1 MSLFNLKS
9 LVSKEDFADA
19 HEPVNDG
26 VKDVPNAQTIAASV
40 KSADTGT
47 DTNNAGPAKVIPEKE
62 DTDDATEKQF
72 DTVGEKTTKGDSG
85 TAPAKSDAGAE
96 DTQTDSTDGA
106 TKAPPFVKK
115 DEAEITESEGNP
127 SKPVDAP
134 LEHETK
140 EAAEDEQKKTEKV
153 TESLESYAQ
162 HAPRFD
168 IVGYPNADREKL
180 TQRMN
185 WLARR
190 TGNATNV
197 TISTESITKLA
208 EAGRARV
215 QHLAKQVER
224 HEQRKVSAENYE
236 AVVDQAVAGLPTEH
250 GSEPLPA
257 EVAEAITEREIM
269 PLDVDT
275 TGIIQVQDAIQ
286 TLHEGQ
292 VALEKHLAIIRGTK
306 RISKQAAAVLQA
318 GLEHIDQ
325 VCGLKVRA
333 TGLEGYDT
341 SPKAAMEDA
350 EVNEKSLLDRAGE
363 IGAKILQFLRELSAK
378 AKVMWQKYESGVA
391 SVQTK
396 MVAVKKE
403 VDALKGTPTSQS
415 LDVTQTSDAFMFI
428 GKEFVGDAVSDEEML
443 VSFELG
449 KIMNTI
455 QKEISG
461 PVLAI
466 LRNGSVDEETLEKIH
481 EVLDNHELD
490 VGNGKETELP
500 GGYTFKVM
508 GPAFSIEKGQPA
520 RSTKVPVAD
529 MTDPGQLKRNF
540 AEIYKFTGKLADAD
554 QIDVFVTINEKLTQ
568 ELISLRK
575 RAQRGMFDEELYQR
589 IQSTA
594 AHITDRYF
602 NLSKYFEV
610 MGVLAKA
617 QASRAKV
624 YHWLAQ
630 AWNNSYQTDD

>member
-26 VKDVPNAQTIAASV
+26 VKEVPNAQTIAASV

-47 DTNNAGPAKVIPEKE
+47 DTNNAGAAKVIPEKE

-72 DTVGEKTTKGDSG
+72 DTVGEKTTKGDG
-85 TAPAKSDAGAE
+85 PATPAKSDADSK
-96 DTQTDSTDGA
+96 DTEAGSADGN
-106 TKAPPFVKK
+106 KAPPFIKK
-115 DEAEITESEGNP
+115 DDAEETESEGKP

-153 TESLESYAQ
+153 TESLEAYAQ

-190 TGNATNV
+190 TGNPTNV
-197 TISTESITKLA
+197 TISAESISHLA
-208 EAGRARV
+208 EAGRARAH
-215 QHLAKQVER
+215 QLAKQVEQ
-224 HEQRKVSAENYE
+224 HEQRKVSKENYE

-275 TGIIQVQDAIQ
+275 TGILQVQDAIQ
-286 TLHEGQ
+286 TLQDGQ
-292 VALEKHLAIIRGTK
+292 VAIEKHLAIIRNTP

-350 EVNEKSLLDRAGE
+350 DVNEKSLLDRAGE
-363 IGAKILQFLRELSAK
+363 IGAKIIQFLRELVSK
-378 AKVMWQKYESGVA
+378 AKVMWQKYESGIA

-396 MVAVKKE
+396 MVEVKKE
-403 VDALKGTPTSQS
+403 IDALKGAPTSQS
-415 LDVTQTSDAFMFI
+415 LDVTQTSNAFMFI
-428 GKEFVGDAVSDEEML
+428 GKEFVGDKVSEEENL
-443 VSFELG
+443 VMFELT

-455 QKEISG
+455 QKTISG

-466 LRNGSVDEETLEKIH
+466 LRSGSVDEETLEKIH
-481 EVLDNHELD
+481 AVLDDHEID
-490 VGNGKETELP
+490 GTDGQSTALP
-500 GGYTFKVM
+500 GGYTFKTV
-508 GPAFSIEKGQPA
+508 GPAFSLEKGEPA
-520 RSTKVPVAD
+520 RSTNIPVAD
-529 MTDPGQLKRNF
+529 MTNPAELKRNF
-540 AEIYKFTGKLADAD
+540 AEIYKFTGKLGDAD
-554 QIDVFVTINEKLTQ
+554 QIDVFVSINEKITQ

-575 RAQRGMFDEELYQR
+575 RGQRGMFDEVLYQR
-589 IQSTA
+589 IQNVTA
-594 AHITDRYF
+594 HMTDRYF
-602 NLSKYFEV
+602 SLSKYFEV

-617 QASRAKV
+617 QASRANV
-624 YHWLAQ
+624 YQWLAS
-630 AWNNSYQTDD
+630 AWNKSFQTDDQ